1 MEIRRSTPNDATAIA
16 DIEDV
21 CFPDGWER
29 KDILSYITSDTG
41 MCFTALAD
49 GKPIAYL
56 LGRLIAPEAEIY
68 RIAVLPDYRQR
79 GIGYRLLSYALKT
92 ERGRGLE
99 CAFLEVREGNVA
111 ARALYRSFGFSE
123 MGMRKNYY
131 KNPTEDAVVMVLN
144 HGNNN

>member
-1 MEIRRSTPNDATAIA
+1 MLFRS
-16 DIEDV
+16 
-21 CFPDGWER
+21 
-29 KDILSYITSDTG
+29 
-41 MCFTALAD
+41 D
-49 GKPIAYL
+49 GKPIAYV

-79 GIGYRLLSYALKT
+79 GIGYRLLSYAVKT

-99 CAFLEVREGNVA
+99 CAFLEVREGNIA
-111 ARALYRSFGFSE
+111 ARALYRAFGFSE
-123 MGMRKNYY
+123 MGKRKNYY

>member
-1 MEIRRSTPNDATAIA
+1 MEIRRSTPSDATAIA
-16 DIEDV
+16 DIEDI

-29 KDILSYITSDTG
+29 KDILSYITGDTG
-41 MCFTALAD
+41 MCFTALED

-68 RIAVLPDYRQR
+68 RIAVLPEHRRR

-99 CAFLEVREGNVA
+99 CVFLEVREGNSA
-111 ARALYRSFGFSE
+111 ARGLYRSFGFSE
-123 MGMRKNYY
+123 YGKRKNYY
-131 KNPTEDAVVMVLN
+131 KNPTEDAVVMMMN
-144 HGNNN
+144 